1 MLTYEDMKTNYETI
15 KEFCKAYRAEL
26 TVYAGVFCEEF
37 GGCTYSDYVKF
48 VNELSDEEFVGNYLN
63 GLLTDVPMNDFRP
76 ILDGEKTFGE
86 YIEQRVG
93 EDIVNTY
100 YEKMK
105 KLEEARS

>member
-1 MLTYEDMKTNYETI
+1 MFTYEDIKTNYETI

-48 VNELSDEEFVGNYLN
+48 MNELSDEEFVGNYLN
-63 GLLTDVPMNDFRP
+63 GLLTDTPVTDFRP
-76 ILDGEKTFGE
+76 ILDGEITFGE
-86 YIEQRVG
+86 YVKKYVDENV
-93 EDIVNTY
+93 VNTY

-105 KLEEARS
+105 ELEEAQS